1 MMNSEKIGA
10 FIAELRREKG
20 LTQQE
25 LAEQLGITNKAV
37 SKWERGDG
45 YPDITLM
52 PVLADALSVTADE
65 LLRGERTSGQV
76 SPPPAE
82 PTLEHTQIFHLQG
95 SPSTVGTG
103 SFSLQEREY
112 SDEDDEPQGGFFHQ
126 LFHTPGPL
134 RTIFIAA
141 LCLIA
146 VAIVLILVLLLV
158 RRTSP
163 GSGSSSTVTAGLPSV
178 LEETT
183 QHPAST
189 GGATSGRDTTITTT
203 SSSATTTTS
212 TTTTTA
218 PTGTTTAA
226 PPPHPPIPGFADA
239 RLNAQAALILDLSS
253 GKTLYSYNT
262 GRKLYPASMT
272 KLLTAIVALEH
283 CPDPNTILTVGEEIK
298 LVTAD
303 STVAQLSQGDKPTL
317 AQLTR
322 AMLIESGCDAAY
334 TVAAGVGRIIAG
346 DDGLS
351 TVDALKSF
359 VEKMNETAAR
369 LGAADSRFVNPDG
382 YFDAGHYTTAAD
394 MAKIAA
400 AALEV
405 PQIRDTVGRATKSDR
420 FEPGRDHTWMNT
432 NQLLQKSSPYYY
444 EGCTGLKTG
453 YNNEAGNCIA
463 ASAQRGGREIL
474 VIVMDCRTRNSSF
487 EDARLLLDAGFQS

>member
-1 MMNSEKIGA
+1 MNSEKIGA

-52 PVLADALSVTADE
+52 PLLADALSVTVDE
-65 LLRGERTSGQV
+65 LLRGERAAGQV
-76 SPPPAE
+76 SSLPGETA
-82 PTLEHTQIFHLQG
+82 LEHTQIFHLQEKPYTQG
-95 SPSTVGTG
+95 SK
-103 SFSLQEREY
+103 SFSLQEIE
-112 SDEDDEPQGGFFHQ
+112 ENDEPQGSFFHQ

-141 LCLIA
+141 LCLIVA
-146 VAIVLILVLLLV
+146 AIVLILVLLLV
-158 RRTSP
+158 RRTNP
-163 GSGSSSTVTAGLPSV
+163 GSGSSSAVTAGLPSV

-183 QHPAST
+183 QNHAST
-189 GGATSGRDTTITTT
+189 GESTGGRDTTTT
-203 SSSATTTTS
+203 SSSATTATS
-212 TTTTTA
+212 TTVTTA
-218 PTGTTTAA
+218 PIGTTTAA
-226 PPPHPPIPGFADA
+226 PPPHPPIPGFSDA

-253 GKTLYSYNT
+253 GKTLYTYNT
-262 GRKLYPASMT
+262 SRKLYPASMT
-272 KLLTAIVALEH
+272 KLLTAIVALEY
-283 CPDPNTILTVGEEIK
+283 CPDPNTILTVGEEIE

-303 STVAQLSQGDKPTL
+303 STIAQLSQGDKPTL

-334 TVAAGVGRIIAG
+334 TVAAGVGRLIAG
-346 DDGLS
+346 NEELQ
-351 TVDALKSF
+351 TADALKF
-359 VEKMNETAAR
+359 FIDKMNETAAR

-382 YFDAGHYTTAAD
+382 YFDTGHYTTAAD

-474 VIVMDCRTRNSSF
+474 VIVMDCRTRNGSF

>member
-1 MMNSEKIGA
+1 MTQKQRMKRKKIYA
-10 FIAELRREKG
+10 RR
-20 LTQQE
+20 
-25 LAEQLGITNKAV
+25 
-37 SKWERGDG
+37 R
-45 YPDITLM
+45 
-52 PVLADALSVTADE
+52 
-65 LLRGERTSGQV
+65 R
-76 SPPPAE
+76 
-82 PTLEHTQIFHLQG
+82 
-95 SPSTVGTG
+95 
-103 SFSLQEREY
+103 
-112 SDEDDEPQGGFFHQ
+112 
-126 LFHTPGPL
+126 
-134 RTIFIAA
+134 
-141 LCLIA
+141 
-146 VAIVLILVLLLV
+146 LILACVLLLCV
-158 RRTSP
+158 GLILLCVALLKIFTGP
-163 GSGSSSTVTAGLPSV
+163 ESTPSDPSRSETVSATETTPPPTTATTVPAPTANPTLDSQITATGAVIYDKTAG
-178 LEETT
+178 
-183 QHPAST
+183 
-189 GGATSGRDTTITTT
+189 
-203 SSSATTTTS
+203 
-212 TTTTTA
+212 
-218 PTGTTTAA
+218 
-226 PPPHPPIPGFADA
+226 
-239 RLNAQAALILDLSS
+239 RL
-253 GKTLYSYNT
+253 LYSKNGT
-262 GRKLYPASMT
+262 LKLYPASMT

-463 ASAQRGGREIL
+463 APRPAQPHAHER
-474 VIVMDCRTRNSSF
+474 
-487 EDARLLLDAGFQS
+487 A